1 MTTAGNLVFQGR
13 ADGAFV
19 AYRAD
24 TGEELWRT
32 ELGLG
37 IQAPPMTYSVAGRQY
52 VALLVG
58 WGGVGARGPAA
69 AALGWAY
76 GVHTRRLVVFSLEG
90 AVTLPPQ
97 PDPTVPVPIE
107 ADFEVDPEAA
117 GRGAQL
123 YAERCAFCHGA
134 QVIAGGLTPDLR
146 ASPLVA
152 PYEPFASIVRD
163 GIRAMNGMPRYAD
176 LTDEQL
182 IALQHY
188 VREQAAI
195 ALAP

>member
-1 MTTAGNLVFQGR
+1 M
-13 ADGAFV
+13 
-19 AYRAD
+19 
-24 TGEELWRT
+24 
-32 ELGLG
+32 
-37 IQAPPMTYSVAGRQY
+37 
-52 VALLVG
+52 
-58 WGGVGARGPAA
+58 
-69 AALGWAY
+69 
-76 GVHTRRLVVFSLEG
+76 
-90 AVTLPPQ
+90 TLPPQ

-195 ALAP
+195 ALGP